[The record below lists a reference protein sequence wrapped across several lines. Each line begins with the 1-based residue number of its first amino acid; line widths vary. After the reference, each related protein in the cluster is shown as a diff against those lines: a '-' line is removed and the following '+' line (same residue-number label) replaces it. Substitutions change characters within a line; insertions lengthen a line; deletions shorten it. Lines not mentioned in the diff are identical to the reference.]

1 MKITAFTLGFLAA
14 AASAAPAAD
23 TASGNSACAK
33 TLALK
38 ITNIYE
44 NGDTNFHYDY
54 CENIKDG
61 RGFTSGISGFCTG
74 TADAWEVVQ
83 QYHKLTG
90 GKDSFSKYDGVLKKY
105 AQSGSDSTSG
115 LDGYCSVWSKLGKSD
130 AKFRNAQ
137 DAIRDSMYYNP
148 SQKLA
153 DQLGLK
159 LSISRAQLYDCGIQH
174 GTGSDADGLAG
185 LIKTTN
191 ASFKADAKG
200 SSGSTLKIK
209 RPQRRRGRLADKVPA
224 GAHQRPALPEGEG
237 ERLGRMEGDAVPRK
251 VVPVRSQQEAVQL
264 DQVGAGPR
272 QRWQAC
278 HSLVLNIHL
287 YSLQW
292 HIYRISC

>member
-14 AASAAPAAD
+14 AASAAPAANA
-23 TASGNSACAK
+23 ASGNSACTK

-130 AKFRNAQ
+130 AKFRKAQ
-137 DAIRDSMYYNP
+137 DSIRDSMYYNP

-200 SSGSTLKIK
+200 SSGSTLKINGHNVDEVAWLTK
-209 RPQRRRGRLADKVPA
+209 FLQVRTNDLLHPKEKENAS
-224 GAHQRPALPEGEG
+224 GAWKETLYRVKSYQYALSKKQYNWTKSVQVLDNDG
-237 ERLGRMEGDAVPRK
+237 K
-251 VVPVRSQQEAVQL
+251 PVTV
-264 DQVGAGPR
+264 
-272 QRWQAC
+272 
-278 HSLVLNIHL
+278 
-287 YSLQW
+287 
-292 HIYRISC
+292 SC